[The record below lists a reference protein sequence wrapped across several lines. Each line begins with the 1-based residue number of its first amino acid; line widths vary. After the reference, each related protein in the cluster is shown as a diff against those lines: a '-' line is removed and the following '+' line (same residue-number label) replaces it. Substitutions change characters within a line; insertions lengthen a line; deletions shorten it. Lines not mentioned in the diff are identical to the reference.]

1 MSNIDQQNSN
11 DPHNRRGMTVFIFS
25 MTFVFSFIIY
35 LAVFHKGID
44 LGQNEVDP
52 KAAAAAGAGPVFDIS
67 TVKEPWV
74 STQEIVTYGNKIF
87 KTNCAICH
95 GPEGKGDG
103 PSAGGMNPK
112 PRNLVEGAW
121 TQGNNLT
128 DHFNVITNG
137 IKGGSMAAFGH
148 FKPADRWALVN
159 YIESITQ
166 NKSKQDAAAVA
177 EFAKTAK

>member
-1 MSNIDQQNSN
+1 MSNNDQNSS
-11 DPHNRRGMTVFIFS
+11 DVYNRSGMNIFIFS
-25 MTFVFSFIIY
+25 MVFIVAFFMYLSFV
-35 LAVFHKGID
+35 HKGVD

-52 KAAAAAGAGPVFDIS
+52 KALAAAGAGPVFDI
-67 TVKEPWV
+67 TAVKEPWV
-74 STQEIVTYGNKIF
+74 STPEIITYGKKF
-87 KTNCAICH
+87 FSTNCSICH

-112 PRNLVEGAW
+112 PRNIVEGKW

-128 DHFNVITNG
+128 DHFNVVTNG
-137 IKGGSMAAFGH
+137 IKGGSMASFAH
-148 FKPADRWALVN
+148 FKVADRWALVH
-159 YIESITQ
+159 YIESITE